1 MNDRWSGDSD
11 EKKSMI
17 VAKML
22 NRLLYNL
29 IDRCTKDEGIRDYF
43 HVGVIGYNN
52 EKIGSALENFHPDRD
67 LIPISELAKNPL
79 GFESVTHK
87 VPDSDGNMVDE
98 TETEPIWIKPH
109 AFGNT
114 PMCEVLQMAEEVIAG
129 WVRKN
134 PQSFPPIII
143 NITDGDSTDGIPIPN
158 ALRIKQIETDN
169 GNALLFNIHIS
180 ETVSDP
186 IMYPGDSNALPDDF
200 ARTLWAMSSVLP
212 PTMQQFAR
220 SLNYP
225 ITKDSRGYGFN
236 ADMEAF
242 SDFLDIGTRP
252 TI

>member
-1 MNDRWSGDSD
+1 VSD
-11 EKKSMI
+11 
-17 VAKML
+17 
-22 NRLLYNL
+22 
-29 IDRCTKDEGIRDYF
+29 
-43 HVGVIGYNN
+43 
-52 EKIGSALENFHPDRD
+52 P
-67 LIPISELAKNPL
+67 
-79 GFESVTHK
+79 
-87 VPDSDGNMVDE
+87 DGNMVEE

-114 PMCEVLQMAEEVIAG
+114 PMCEVLQLAESVIAG

-134 PQSFPPIII
+134 PKSFPPIVI
-143 NITDGDSTDGIPIPN
+143 NITDGDSTDGIPILN
-158 ALRIKQIETDN
+158 AQRIKQIETDN

-220 SLNYP
+220 SLHYP
-225 ITKDSRGYGFN
+225 ITSESRGYGFN